1 MPLVADWL
9 GGFNVRRRKNIAS
22 LLFSL
27 LLILALAWPA
37 YFWTKDN
44 VANLTKW
51 HNSKLSPIIM
61 IPGSSATEN
70 RFDSLVS
77 LINKQSFKEHS
88 LLKVKVWNSGKI
100 TYQGKINPK
109 DNEPFIVVGFENNHD
124 GYDNILKQAKMFN
137 KAFTALTNRYD
148 FNNFKGIGHSN
159 GGLVYTAFLEKY
171 FNEDDAQ
178 IKKLMTIG
186 SPFNFAE
193 KSTANKTQMLASFI
207 KNKVNLPS
215 NLIVYSVA
223 GTQNYESDGLVP
235 LDSVEAGKYVY
246 QNQVKSFTEIT
257 VTGVDAQHSSLPQNK
272 QIVSLITE
280 YILDKHTLD
289 GKGKLNT
296 SPNQSDNR
304 N

>member
-1 MPLVADWL
+1 M
-9 GGFNVRRRKNIAS
+9 RRRKNIAS

-77 LINKQSFKEHS
+77 LINKQSFKKHS

-159 GGLVYTAFLEKY
+159 GGSVYTAFLEKY

>member
-1 MPLVADWL
+1 M
-9 GGFNVRRRKNIAS
+9 RRRKNIAS

-77 LINKQSFKEHS
+77 LINKQSFKKHS

-137 KAFTALTNRYD
+137 EAFTALTNRYD

-289 GKGKLNT
+289 GKGKLSPN
-296 SPNQSDNR
+296 PNQSDNR

>member
-1 MPLVADWL
+1 M
-9 GGFNVRRRKNIAS
+9 RRRKNIAS

-77 LINKQSFKEHS
+77 LINKQSFKKHS

-109 DNEPFIVVGFENNHD
+109 DSEPFIVVGFENNHD

-289 GKGKLNT
+289 GKGKLNP

>member
-1 MPLVADWL
+1 M
-9 GGFNVRRRKNIAS
+9 RRRKNIAS

-77 LINKQSFKEHS
+77 LINKQSFKKHS

-289 GKGKLNT
+289 GKGKLSPN
-296 SPNQSDNR
+296 PNQSDNR

>member
-1 MPLVADWL
+1 M
-9 GGFNVRRRKNIAS
+9 RRRKNIAS

-77 LINKQSFKEHS
+77 LINKQSFKKHS

-235 LDSVEAGKYVY
+235 LDSVEAG
-246 QNQVKSFTEIT
+246 NMFTKT
-257 VTGVDAQHSSLPQNK
+257 KSSL
-272 QIVSLITE
+272 L
-280 YILDKHTLD
+280 
-289 GKGKLNT
+289 
-296 SPNQSDNR
+296 R
-304 N
+304 R

>member
-1 MPLVADWL
+1 MSEQVHK
-9 GGFNVRRRKNIAS
+9 FRE
-22 LLFSL
+22 
-27 LLILALAWPA
+27 
-37 YFWTKDN
+37 
-44 VANLTKW
+44 
-51 HNSKLSPIIM
+51 NSKI
-61 IPGSSATEN
+61 SS
-70 RFDSLVS
+70 
-77 LINKQSFKEHS
+77 
-88 LLKVKVWNSGKI
+88 
-100 TYQGKINPK
+100 
-109 DNEPFIVVGFENNHD
+109 
-124 GYDNILKQAKMFN
+124 QAKMFN

>member
-1 MPLVADWL
+1 M
-9 GGFNVRRRKNIAS
+9 RRRKNIAS

-77 LINKQSFKEHS
+77 LINKQSFKKHS

-171 FNEDDAQ
+171 FNEEDAQ

-186 SPFNFAE
+186 SPFNFSE

-289 GKGKLNT
+289 GKGKLSPN
-296 SPNQSDNR
+296 PNQSDNR

>member
-1 MPLVADWL
+1 M
-9 GGFNVRRRKNIAS
+9 RRRKNIAS

-77 LINKQSFKEHS
+77 LINKQSFKKHS

-124 GYDNILKQAKMFN
+124 GYDNILKQAMMFN

-186 SPFNFAE
+186 SPFNFSE

-289 GKGKLNT
+289 GKGKLSPN
-296 SPNQSDNR
+296 PNQSDNR

>member
-1 MPLVADWL
+1 M
-9 GGFNVRRRKNIAS
+9 RRRKNIAS

-77 LINKQSFKEHS
+77 LINKQSFKKHS

-171 FNEDDAQ
+171 FNEDNAQ

-193 KSTANKTQMLASFI
+193 KSTANKTQML
-207 KNKVNLPS
+207 
-215 NLIVYSVA
+215 

-289 GKGKLNT
+289 GKGKLNP

>member
-1 MPLVADWL
+1 M
-9 GGFNVRRRKNIAS
+9 RRRKNIAS

-44 VANLTKW
+44 VASLTKW

-77 LINKQSFKEHS
+77 LINKQSFKKHS

-186 SPFNFAE
+186 SPFNFSE

-289 GKGKLNT
+289 GKGKLSPN
-296 SPNQSDNR
+296 PNQSDNR

>member
-1 MPLVADWL
+1 M
-9 GGFNVRRRKNIAS
+9 RRRKNIAS

-77 LINKQSFKEHS
+77 LINKQSFKKHS

-186 SPFNFAE
+186 SPFNFSE

-289 GKGKLNT
+289 GKGKLSPN
-296 SPNQSDNR
+296 PNQSDNR

>member
-1 MPLVADWL
+1 M
-9 GGFNVRRRKNIAS
+9 RRRKNIAS

>member
-1 MPLVADWL
+1 
-9 GGFNVRRRKNIAS
+9 
-22 LLFSL
+22 
-27 LLILALAWPA
+27 
-37 YFWTKDN
+37 
-44 VANLTKW
+44 
-51 HNSKLSPIIM
+51 M

-77 LINKQSFKEHS
+77 LINKQSFKKHS

-289 GKGKLNT
+289 GKGKLSPN
-296 SPNQSDNR
+296 PNQSDNR